1 MPLIASISGVRGVFG
16 DGLDPTTLVRFAS
29 AFGTWCRL
37 RSDDVPSI
45 VVGRDARVTG
55 PLCSRIV
62 VGTLQ
67 STGCNVVDAGLA
79 TTPTI
84 EMAVLQENAQGG
96 VILSAS
102 HNPAKWNALKFL
114 NEEGELLT
122 SEQGNEV
129 LAMAEA
135 SYADFV
141 RFDRIGAVRSKDF
154 LQAHI
159 EAILGL
165 PYIVRDVIE
174 KGDYK
179 VVVDGVNSV
188 GGIAVPALLR
198 RLGVKPERIIEIH
211 CQPTGAFAHDPEP
224 LPGHLEELMETV
236 ASSGADV
243 GIAVDPDAD
252 RLALVE
258 DGGRFLG
265 EELSQVLAAD
275 FMWSH
280 GSGPFV
286 TNLSSSRTVEHVA
299 EKYGQ
304 AVYRSAVGE
313 ANVVAKM
320 KEVGALI
327 GGEGNGG
334 VIVPALHHGR
344 DSLVG
349 VAIALQMLA
358 ERGISLSEWRST
370 WPRYGM
376 AKQKVALDSVD
387 PDAVLQRIADEYADE
402 RITDVDG
409 VKIDFENSWVHLRKS
424 NTEPI
429 IRVYA
434 EAATVQAAEALAD
447 RFVLEITSQ

>member
-1 MPLIASISGVRGVFG
+1 MFG
-16 DGLDPTTLVRFAS
+16 DGLDPATLVRFAS
-29 AFGTWCRL
+29 AYGTWCRH
-37 RSDDVPSI
+37 RFDGAPTI

-55 PLCSRIV
+55 ELCARIV
-62 VGTLQ
+62 VGALQ
-67 STGCNVVDAGLA
+67 STGCNVIDAGLA
-79 TTPTI
+79 TTPTV
-84 EMAVLQENAQGG
+84 EMAVLHERARGG
-96 VILSAS
+96 IILSAS
-102 HNPAKWNALKFL
+102 HNPAQWNALKFF
-114 NEEGELLT
+114 NEEGEFLT
-122 SEQGNEV
+122 PEQGSEV

-135 SYADFV
+135 GNSDVMRY
-141 RFDRIGAVRSKDF
+141 DRIGSVSKRDF
-154 LQAHI
+154 LDVHI
-159 EAILGL
+159 QAILQL
-165 PYIVRDVIE
+165 SLIDADLIAE
-174 KGDYK
+174 ADYK

-198 RLGVKPERIIEIH
+198 RLGVKSDRIVEIH
-211 CQPTGAFAHDPEP
+211 CEPTGLFAHDPEP

-236 ASSGADV
+236 SSTGAHI

-280 GSGPFV
+280 GDGPFV

-304 AVYRSAVGE
+304 EVYRSAVGE

-334 VIVPALHHGR
+334 VIVPSLHHGR
-344 DSLVG
+344 DALVG
-349 VAIALQMLA
+349 IAIALQTLA
-358 ERGISLSEWRST
+358 ERGVSLSEWRNG

-387 PDAVLQRIADEYADE
+387 PDGVLERIAVEYAEE
-402 RITDVDG
+402 RVTDIDG

-424 NTEPI
+424 NTERI

-447 RFVLEITSQ
+447 RFVLEITAQ